1 MKSRINLLIALLLCG
16 ISCREDIDK
25 SQLQIYEGPYRTSY
39 DMELLHSDSALVRIK
54 LMADK
59 QLEFRNGDTEFPEG
73 IVIHFYEKDGELSST
88 IRADRGFH
96 ERKTNIYRGDGNVQV
111 HNLQKDQKL
120 TSEELFWDP
129 GKKKIY
135 TDKFVTV
142 EEPTRIIKGTGM
154 EADEGFNEYKFTKVT
169 GVIDNVL

>member
-1 MKSRINLLIALLLCG
+1 MNFKINLLIVPLLCV

-25 SQLQIYEGPYRTSY
+25 NQLEIYEGPYRTSY

-59 QLEFRNGDTEFPEG
+59 QLEYRNGDTEFPEG

-96 ERKTNIYRGDGNVQV
+96 DRKTNIYRGDGNVQV

-120 TSEELFWDP
+120 TSEELFWIP
-129 GKKKIY
+129 
-135 TDKFVTV
+135 
-142 EEPTRIIKGTGM
+142 
-154 EADEGFNEYKFTKVT
+154 A
-169 GVIDNVL
+169 